1 MICSIQKKKE
11 KREETSSG
19 AGHHAD
25 VFDSPA
31 ARCTQNTTKKTS
43 HSCQTHP
50 QNDATTNRHVASP
63 PHTHKQIEN
72 IVA

>member
-1 MICSIQKKKE
+1 MWFVQFKKK
-11 KREETSSG
+11 KKETSSG
-19 AGHHAD
+19 PGHHAD

-31 ARCTQNTTKKTS
+31 TRRTQNTTKKTS
-43 HSCQTHP
+43 NSCQTHS

-63 PHTHKQIEN
+63 PYTQKQVEN